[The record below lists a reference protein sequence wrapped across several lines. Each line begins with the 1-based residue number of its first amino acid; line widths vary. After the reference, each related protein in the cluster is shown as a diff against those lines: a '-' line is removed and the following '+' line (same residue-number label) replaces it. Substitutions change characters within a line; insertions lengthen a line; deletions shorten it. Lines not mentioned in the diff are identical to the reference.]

1 VSGTIS
7 ASQDILKHSRQE
19 ATLSSI
25 RVKQDCR
32 IFCESNEDT
41 TMARKI
47 RPEELKA
54 LRKSKGISAKK
65 AAMAVERSVKSWQGY
80 ESIDSKVQIPDS
92 VFSQFLRTFNIT
104 WPHAKVVSITAY
116 KGGIGKSP
124 ITVAIATSFAQTGLK
139 VAVIANDEV
148 FRGYTNKDRIDIK
161 NSERHASKVD
171 FYDQHDII
179 MYPSEL
185 LRLEEENEQRKN
197 FPAFV
202 SCIDHEEII
211 LRKKSATLTFDDIKN
226 NYDLILL
233 DLNRDLYETLAKSD
247 KIILLVDCT
256 CQYSPSSTHNYY
268 KHMNKINKEK
278 LDSMH
283 VLFTNFSTIPSTRG
297 QIDVTRIHK
306 NKIFDSCMFSAYL
319 TLKTYKKIRD
329 LNIPIM
335 RSRFSADYEY
345 HIELHDSDMSKKAF
359 CYFDTIMDIAPDS
372 IASFEVSE
380 VREELTE
387 ILWGRS

>member
-1 VSGTIS
+1 
-7 ASQDILKHSRQE
+7 
-19 ATLSSI
+19 
-25 RVKQDCR
+25 
-32 IFCESNEDT
+32 
-41 TMARKI
+41 MARKI

-54 LRKSKGISAKK
+54 LRKSKGISAKN
-65 AAMAVERSVKSWQGY
+65 AATAVERSVKSWQGY

-92 VFSQFLRTFNIT
+92 VLSQFLRTFNIT

-148 FRGYTNKDRIDIK
+148 FRGYTNKARIDVK
-161 NSERHASKVD
+161 NSERLASKVD
-171 FYDQHDII
+171 FFDQHDII

-197 FPAFV
+197 LPAFA

-211 LRKKSATLTFDDIKN
+211 LRKKAATLTFEDIKN
-226 NYDLILL
+226 TYDLILL

-247 KIILLVDCT
+247 KIILLVDST
-256 CQYSPSSTHNYY
+256 CQYSPSSTHSYY

-297 QIDVTRIHK
+297 QIDVTRAHK
-306 NKIFDSCMFSAYL
+306 NKIFDSCLFSAHL
-319 TLKTYKKIRD
+319 TLKIYKEIRD

-345 HIELHDSDMSKKAF
+345 HIELHDSDMSNDAF

-387 ILWGRS
+387 ILWGRN